1 MKRISPSALTG
12 LFSSL
17 PPSGKRPPPLNMAF
31 LGPVFARG
39 HVFEHE
45 ALHHLKGL
53 VENVHGQNAFARF
66 FEYLEADLEKFYN
79 ESSWLLES
87 HPERFLENLE
97 GFLRDKLVD
106 EYNSAMARVE
116 KSIYILQERAVAER
130 MLTDIHTNLSGT
142 VDRPAD
148 VYGMIM
154 GLKADYVI
162 DDIPYTLPRYIHTA
176 GELLAGTKDESTP
189 TVVCI
194 PDGHCIFEGK
204 PTVIEIKCPVSK
216 HYSAANAASIKNW
229 LKYFIQIAIEIDVT
243 KAEQAL
249 FVCWFNKQAKY
260 IVITKHF
267 LTPLLLAVKN
277 FILALGQ
284 GEPKTYI
291 EEAYARVPPDVTLA
305 VIGELYTILEVLK
318 AKNLPSSL
326 GEEETAAA
334 RKKRRKTLPSGTIWK
349 DELHSPMSNE
359 EVDEYRAQVQPTV
372 AKLVAKARK
381 KMAKPFGFSC
391 RFEVP
396 KGEQDEILAELQAL
410 ISGVS
415 SPTIKKML
423 ETAAN
428 KITANLPVSGE
439 TKSSTPSDGN
449 RLVGPMFKMF
459 TR

>member
-17 PPSGKRPPPLNMAF
+17 PPSGKRAPPLNMAF

-53 VENVHGQNAFARF
+53 VGNVHGQNAFARF
-66 FEYLEADLEKFYN
+66 FEYLQADLGKFYN

-130 MLTDIHTNLSGT
+130 ILEDIHVKLPGI

-154 GLKADYVI
+154 SLKADYVI
-162 DDIPYTLPRYIHTA
+162 DDIPYTLPRYIQTA
-176 GELLAGTKDESTP
+176 AELLAGTKDESTP

-204 PTVIEIKCPVSK
+204 TTVIEIKCPVSK
-216 HYSAANAASIKNW
+216 HYSAASPATVKNW

-249 FVCWFNKQAKY
+249 FVCWFNKRAKY

-291 EEAYARVPPDVTLA
+291 EEAYARVPQDVTLA
-305 VIGELYTILEVLK
+305 VVGELYTILEVLK
-318 AKNLPSSL
+318 ATNLPSSL
-326 GEEETAAA
+326 GEEAATD
-334 RKKRRKTLPSGTIWK
+334 RTKRRKTLSAGTIWK

-359 EVDEYRAQVQPTV
+359 EVDAYRARVQPTV
-372 AKLVAKARK
+372 AKLVAKARF
-381 KMAKPFGFSC
+381 KMAKPFGFTC

-410 ISGVS
+410 IVAS
-415 SPTIKKML
+415 SPTVKKML

-439 TKSSTPSDGN
+439 AK
-449 RLVGPMFKMF
+449 
-459 TR
+459 

>member
-1 MKRISPSALTG
+1 
-12 LFSSL
+12 
-17 PPSGKRPPPLNMAF
+17 MAF

-53 VENVHGQNAFARF
+53 VGNVHGQNAFARF
-66 FEYLEADLEKFYN
+66 FEYLQADLDKFYN

-87 HPERFLENLE
+87 HPEIFLENLE

-116 KSIYILQERAVAER
+116 KSIYILQERADAER
-130 MLTDIHTNLSGT
+130 ILEDIHVKLPGI
-142 VDRPAD
+142 VGRPAD
-148 VYGMIM
+148 VYEMIM
-154 GLKADYVI
+154 GLKADYTI
-162 DDIPYTLPRYIHTA
+162 DEIPYTLPRYILTA
-176 GELLAGTKDESTP
+176 AELLAGTKDESTP

-249 FVCWFNKQAKY
+249 FVCWFNNRAKY

-326 GEEETAAA
+326 GEEAAA
-334 RKKRRKTLPSGTIWK
+334 DRTKRRKTLPAGTIWK
-349 DELHSPMSNE
+349 DELHSPMPNE
-359 EVDEYRAQVQPTV
+359 EVDKYRAQVQPTV

-381 KMAKPFGFSC
+381 KMAQPFGFSC

-396 KGEQDEILAELQAL
+396 KDEQGEILVELQAL
-410 ISGVS
+410 IAAS
-415 SPTIKKML
+415 SPTVKKML
-423 ETAAN
+423 ETAAK
-428 KITANLPVSGE
+428 KITENLPVSGE
-439 TKSSTPSDGN
+439 TKSSTPSDGKTPSDGN

>member
-66 FEYLEADLEKFYN
+66 FEYLQADLEKFYN

-130 MLTDIHTNLSGT
+130 ILEDIQVKLPGF
-142 VDRPAD
+142 VGRPAD

-154 GLKADYVI
+154 SLKADYVI
-162 DDIPYTLPRYIHTA
+162 DDIPYTLPRYILTA
-176 GELLAGTKDESTP
+176 AELLAGTKDESTP

-216 HYSAANAASIKNW
+216 HYSAASAASIKNW

-249 FVCWFNKQAKY
+249 FVCWFNKRAKY

-277 FILALGQ
+277 FILALGR

-326 GEEETAAA
+326 GEEAAA
-334 RKKRRKTLPSGTIWK
+334 DRTKRRKTLPAGTIWK
-349 DELHSPMSNE
+349 DELHSPMSNG
-359 EVDEYRAQVQPTV
+359 EVDAYRAQVQPTV
-372 AKLVAKARK
+372 AKLVAKASK
-381 KMAKPFGFSC
+381 KMAQPFGFSC

-396 KGEQDEILAELQAL
+396 KDEQDEILAELQAL
-410 ISGVS
+410 IGAVS
-415 SPTIKKML
+415 SPTVKKML
-423 ETAAN
+423 ETAAK
-428 KITANLPVSGE
+428 KITVNLPVSSE
-439 TKSSTPSDGN
+439 AKSSTPSDGN